1 MSSQSFV
8 RLVHNLYFLHR
19 IIVDVLYLAGSI
31 HVNFMDRKL
40 LLLAAFLF
48 VGANLHA
55 QVNRLPLKTKGEKE
69 ALKFISKSNK
79 NHQLRISLNDLSWK
93 SRSVAT
99 GDSYTELWFDNSN
112 STGEVGS
119 PQLPAFKRLIL
130 LPYGASAT
138 ATVKN
143 YTQKEFSLQELGIKS
158 PIFPVQPSV
167 RKDQDSLA
175 IPFQMKKAVYAK
187 KEYIQ
192 NSIVSVEVLGN
203 MRSYT
208 LARVVVTPVDYNPA
222 LGTLKVFN
230 DIDIEISVSN
240 GTKATADLASI
251 ASPYFNIIGKSTL
264 NSTNSV
270 YDENPDLTKYPVKML
285 IVANRMFESSL
296 APFIEWKTQKGF
308 NVVVAYTDVIGTSA
322 SQIKTYIQQQY
333 NSATPED
340 PAPTF
345 LVLVGDIAQLP
356 ASATGGQSAKY
367 TDLYYASVDSDVL
380 PEMYYGR
387 LSATTTAQLV
397 NIVNK
402 ILYYEKYEFADPQ
415 YLNKV
420 TLIAGA
426 DGSYNSAIA
435 QPTIKYGTA
444 NYFNEAKGFSV
455 VNEYG
460 VVDDPNNDSEMSG
473 YTENYEPYQIAVGFI
488 NYTAHCGKTTWSE
501 PELTITDV
509 NSFTNQ
515 NEYPFAVANCCESGD
530 FGADEC
536 IGEAW
541 IRAQNKG
548 AVTYVGSS
556 PYTYWYQDM
565 YWSVGAF
572 PMENGNNG
580 YVPSFAETTT
590 GAYDASFVSDYRT
603 VGAILFAGN
612 LAVTQAD
619 LNGYQQDKSPT
630 YYWEAYNILGDPS
643 LMPYFTTA
651 SENDVFYET
660 TIPVGA
666 STIQVN
672 ALAGSYVS
680 ITRNSQIMGTAY
692 FAQTGLKDVS
702 VQEIKEAG
710 DYTITVTRPQTIPY
724 MGIIEAVV
732 ATNSFI
738 TLKSSSIND
747 SEENNNGKIDFGET
761 VKVNLLLKNLG
772 LVTATNARVLIDKH
786 DGFAQLTS
794 SDSVFIGTIQSDK
807 DNNTITISDAFTFKV
822 LSNVPNGTTEKY
834 TLTFKSDQGVWTST
848 LVLAINAPVI
858 SVSNLEIDDAVLGN
872 GNQTVNQGETCYG
885 VIPVINT
892 GGAKISDLAVNISIP
907 DTDRDYIVLSYEPF
921 DDVQVEAGERVDLKF
936 RISVSPNISLD
947 KTVPVRIAISSPSN
961 SYVQASFDGS
971 FDIVS
976 GSTITMKNQS
986 VSTCYA
992 VFTDSGGDK
1001 ANYSNSEQSVTTI
1014 TSLSENGKLR
1024 VSFSEFSLESGYD
1037 YLYVYDGASTS
1048 SSQISGSP
1056 FSGTDIPADIYA
1068 STKSLTF
1075 KFISDPDN
1083 TKTGWKATVVC
1094 IEPAQVPL
1102 CVTNPSPANGS
1113 TSVLPSKLKWSAS
1126 PDAQFYDVFI
1136 GYSSQGMALL
1146 SRVYDS
1152 ELVVN
1157 VERGKQ
1163 YFWKVIPGNYLG
1175 SCTSTCEEWTF
1186 QTPNSLGD
1194 VLMQTN
1200 TIDVDSVWFYDS
1212 GGATYNYTNNE
1223 NYALTFRP
1231 KIAGTKLK
1239 VAFEQFNVEA
1249 DATCSYDN
1257 LKIYDG
1263 LRFGG
1268 SLVGTYCG
1276 TSLPPTYTSTAADG
1290 ELTFAFY
1297 SDGGISKAGWKA
1309 KITTVASDPFYDL
1322 TISVNSDGLPVRGAS
1337 VLLNNLMVVADDSGN
1352 AKFRVPAGNFI
1363 YSVNALGYEPTSGTG
1378 SNAGSNQTLNVPMTK
1393 LYSSTIITL
1402 DDATNQPISEA
1413 KISID
1418 AANYY
1423 TNKAGV
1429 AVIYTKKGSA
1439 AVTINKLGYEPVTS
1453 NIAVE
1458 GDGQSFSFK
1467 LTEGLFA
1474 VDVLV
1479 KDISGRVLAQT
1490 LIETNGNEA
1499 ITGADGVAKLSL
1511 PVGVYKFTATK
1522 DRYVP
1527 LEQWLSVT
1535 NSAQVVFVLDTLY
1548 SELGDVNFTVL
1559 GHATTGI
1566 IPLEGANVDVL
1577 YGNSVYRRLSTNS
1590 KGEAKLSLPDAA
1602 YSYVIEKPGFI
1613 TSSPVVFNI
1622 NNTDYS
1628 FKDTL
1633 KAQAYELT
1641 FNVSSGGAG
1650 VDGAAITLSG
1660 YSPVLT
1666 NTDGIAIIAGAQYA
1680 KGLSYNVQKEGYNEY
1695 NGNVDV
1701 DASKTV
1707 MVNLVLTEAPT
1718 VNAETSFIYPNPATD
1733 NVYLESTESI
1743 KLVQVVN
1750 VTGVIVMQLQ
1760 ANGESRVE
1768 LPVNRLTRGS
1778 YIVRSISLKG
1788 KINHVKLIKL

>member
-1 MSSQSFV
+1 MQSFDL
-8 RLVHNLYFLHR
+8 LVYNLYFLHR
-19 IIVDVLYLAGSI
+19 IIIDVLYLAGSI
-31 HVNFMDRKL
+31 QVNSMNRKL
-40 LLLAAFLF
+40 LLLVVFLF
-48 VGANLHA
+48 VGATLHA
-55 QVNRLPLKTKGEKE
+55 QVNRLPLKAKGEKE

-93 SRSVAT
+93 SRRAAT

-119 PQLPAFKRLIL
+119 PQLPAVKRLML
-130 LPYGASAT
+130 LPYGATAT

-143 YTQKEFSLQELGIKS
+143 YTQKEFSLQGMGIKS

-175 IPFQMKKAVYAK
+175 IPFQIKKAVYTK

-192 NSIVSVEVLGN
+192 NSIVSIEILGN
-203 MRSYT
+203 MRSFT

-222 LGTLKVFN
+222 VGTLKVFN
-230 DIDIEISVSN
+230 DIDIEISVSS
-240 GTKATADLASI
+240 GTKTVTDLASV
-251 ASPYFNIIGKSTL
+251 ASPYFGIIGKSTL
-264 NSTNSV
+264 NSTSSV

-296 APFIEWKTQKGF
+296 APFIEWKRQKGF

-367 TDLYYASVDSDVL
+367 TDLYYASIDSDVL

-387 LSATTTAQLV
+387 LSATTTAQLD
-397 NIVNK
+397 NIINK

-415 YLNKV
+415 YLNNV

-426 DGSYNSAIA
+426 DGTYNPAIA

-444 NYFNEAKGFSV
+444 NYFNQTKGFSV

-460 VVDDPNNDSEMSG
+460 VSNDPNNANESSA
-473 YTENYEPYQIAVGFI
+473 YTGCYDPDKIAVGFI
-488 NYTAHCGKTTWSE
+488 NYTAHCSKTTWSE
-501 PELTITDV
+501 PELTISGI

-515 NEYPFAVANCCESGD
+515 NKYPFAVANCCESGD

-536 IGEAW
+536 VGEAW

-572 PMENGNNG
+572 PMVNGNNG

-619 LNGYQQDKSPT
+619 INGYQQDKSPT

-643 LMPYFTTA
+643 LMPYFTAA

-660 TIPVGA
+660 TIPVGVN
-666 STIQVN
+666 TIQVS

-680 ITRNSQIMGTAY
+680 ITRNSQILGTAY
-692 FAQTGLKDVS
+692 FAQTGQKDVP

-724 MGIIEAVV
+724 VGIIEAVV
-732 ATNSFI
+732 ATNAFL

-747 SEENNNGKIDFGET
+747 LESNNNGKIDFGET
-761 VKVNLLLKNLG
+761 VKVNLLIKNLG
-772 LVTATNARVLIDKH
+772 LVTATNARVLIDTH
-786 DGFAQLTS
+786 DGFASLAS

-807 DNNTITISDAFTFKV
+807 DNNTITLSDAFTFKV

-848 LVLAINAPVI
+848 LVLVINAPVI

-872 GNQTVNQGETCYG
+872 GNQMANPGETCYG

-892 GGAKISDLAVNISIP
+892 GGSKISDLVVNISIP

-921 DDVQVEAGERVDLKF
+921 DDVQVEAGSRLDLKF
-936 RISVSPNISLD
+936 RISVSPSVSLD
-947 KTVPVRIAISSPSN
+947 KTVPVRMAISSPSN
-961 SYVQASFDGS
+961 SYVQGSFDGS
-971 FDIVS
+971 IDIVS

-986 VSTCYA
+986 VKTCYA

-1001 ANYSNSEQSVTTI
+1001 ANYSNNEQSVTTI
-1014 TSLSENGKLR
+1014 TSLSENGKLK

-1037 YLYVYDGASTS
+1037 YLYVYDGASTN

-1056 FSGTDIPADIYA
+1056 FSGANIPADIYA
-1068 STKSLTF
+1068 SAQSLTF
-1075 KFISDPDN
+1075 KFISDTDN
-1083 TKTGWKATVVC
+1083 TKPGWKATVICV
-1094 IEPAQVPL
+1094 EPTQVPL
-1102 CVTNPSPANGS
+1102 CVNNPSPANGS

-1152 ELVVN
+1152 ELIVN

-1175 SCTSTCEEWTF
+1175 SCTNACETWSF
-1186 QTPNSLGD
+1186 QTPTTLGD

-1200 TIDVDSVWFYDS
+1200 TVDVDSVWFYDS

-1223 NYALTFRP
+1223 NYTLTFKP

-1239 VAFEQFNVEA
+1239 VAFEQFNVET

-1268 SLVGTYCG
+1268 ILVGTYCG
-1276 TSLPPTYTSTAADG
+1276 TNLPPTYTSTSTGG
-1290 ELTFAFY
+1290 ELTFSFN
-1297 SDGGISKAGWKA
+1297 SDGGISRAGWKA
-1309 KITTVASDPFYDL
+1309 KISTVASNPFYDL
-1322 TISVNSDGLPVRGAS
+1322 TISVSSDGQPLRGAS
-1337 VLLNNLMVVADDSGN
+1337 VLLNNLMVIADDSGN

-1363 YSVNALGYEPTSGTG
+1363 YSVNALGYEPVSGTG
-1378 SNAGSNQTLNVPMTK
+1378 SNAGSNQTLNVQMAK
-1393 LYSSTIITL
+1393 LYSSSITTL

-1413 KISID
+1413 KISVD
-1418 AANYY
+1418 GAHYY

-1429 AVIYTKKGSA
+1429 AVIYTKKGSTV
-1439 AVTINKLGYEPVTS
+1439 VTIDKLGYGTVTS
-1453 NIAVE
+1453 NITVDT
-1458 GDGQSFSFK
+1458 DGQNFSFRLK
-1467 LTEGLFA
+1467 EALFA
-1474 VDVLV
+1474 VDILV
-1479 KDISGRVLAQT
+1479 KDFSGRVLAQT
-1490 LIETNGNEA
+1490 LVETNGIEA
-1499 ITGADGVAKLSL
+1499 TTGADGVAKLTL

-1527 LEQWLSVT
+1527 LEQWISVT
-1535 NSAQVVFVLDTLY
+1535 SSNQVTFVLDTLY
-1548 SELGDVNFTVL
+1548 SELGDVHFTVL

-1590 KGEAKLSLPDAA
+1590 KGEARLSLPDAA

-1622 NNTDYS
+1622 NNADYS

-1641 FNVSSGGAG
+1641 FNVSSGGTG

-1666 NTDGIAIIAGAQYA
+1666 NADGVAVIAGAQYA
-1680 KGLSYNVQKEGYNEY
+1680 KGLTYIVQKEGYNEY
-1695 NGNVDV
+1695 SGNIDV

-1707 MVNLVLTEAPT
+1707 IVNLVPTDAPT
-1718 VNAETSFIYPNPATD
+1718 VNAENSLIYPNPATD
-1733 NVYLESTESI
+1733 NIFVESTEPI
-1743 KLVQVVN
+1743 KLVQVIS
-1750 VTGVIVMQLQ
+1750 VTGLIVIQQQ
-1760 ANGESRVE
+1760 ANGVNRIE
-1768 LPVNRLTRGS
+1768 LPVNLLARGT
-1778 YIVRSISLKG
+1778 YIVRTMSQNG
-1788 KINHVKLIKL
+1788 KIGHVKLIKL